1 MIIDFII
8 WLMMFVFIY
17 LGSVLVLSS
26 LVLTLSNSQLARL
39 SESLSSSMNQI
50 SPATYNKCRCKD
62 LFKILAAISPTAIGT
77 QFIFYSYIVLLE
89 YQLPRPAVG
98 KGYIS
103 NPHGI
108 HLDLKENR
116 FRFPKLRQ
124 SNPIYFSDRYC
135 QRFLL
140 SFEIQGG
147 NLKRFRVFSLCGGA
161 RIFSCFAL

>member
-1 MIIDFII
+1 MLFK
-8 WLMMFVFIY
+8 
-17 LGSVLVLSS
+17 S
-26 LVLTLSNSQLARL
+26 LVLFTANDVEISSKSIVRL
-39 SESLSSSMNQI
+39 LR
-50 SPATYNKCRCKD
+50 TR
-62 LFKILAAISPTAIGT
+62 LIGT

-135 QRFLL
+135 
-140 SFEIQGG
+140 
-147 NLKRFRVFSLCGGA
+147 
-161 RIFSCFAL
+161 

>member
-1 MIIDFII
+1 MNFKTEFQVNNKVNHMLYWKPFVVITKDF
-8 WLMMFVFIY
+8 
-17 LGSVLVLSS
+17 SK
-26 LVLTLSNSQLARL
+26 TRH
-39 SESLSSSMNQI
+39 
-50 SPATYNKCRCKD
+50 
-62 LFKILAAISPTAIGT
+62 AAIAAFAANTADRA

-89 YQLPRPAVG
+89 YQLARPAVG
-98 KGYIS
+98 KGYTS

-140 SFEIQGG
+140 SSEI
-147 NLKRFRVFSLCGGA
+147 
-161 RIFSCFAL
+161 